1 MVDVVEIIN
10 VGLFAAALR
19 MATPIVLASLGGIFS
34 ERVGVVN
41 IALEGMMLSGAF
53 SGVLATYGTSNPW
66 IGVVVSILVGGLLG
80 LLHALLTVKF
90 AGNQIVSGTGINI
103 FALGFTAYMSQV
115 VWGSR
120 GASPNVQGLE
130 AVSIP
135 LLKDLPIAGEI
146 IGNQTPLVYVALIV
160 VVISYIILSK
170 TLLGLRIKAVGE
182 HPAAADTAGINVYRT
197 KYLCVIL
204 SGMLAGLGGAFLSL
218 GHLSLF
224 ALGMSG
230 GRGFIALA
238 AMILGGWT
246 PFGALGAS
254 LFFGFADALQMRLQS
269 IGVLPSQIILT
280 VPYILTIVVLAG
292 FVRKRVPP
300 SDYKPYTKD

>member
-1 MVDVVEIIN
+1 MVEVVEIIN

-34 ERVGVVN
+34 ERVGIVN
-41 IALEGMMLSGAF
+41 IALEGMMLSGSF
-53 SGVLATYGTSNPW
+53 SGILATYGTGNPW
-66 IGVVVSILVGGLLG
+66 IGVLASILVGGLLG

-120 GASPNVQGLE
+120 GASPNVQGLG

-146 IGNQTPLVYVALIV
+146 IGNQTPLVYIALIV
-160 VVISYIILSK
+160 VVLSYIILSK
-170 TLLGLRIKAVGE
+170 TPAGLRIKAVGE

-254 LFFGFADALQMRLQS
+254 LLFGFADALQMRLQS

-280 VPYILTIVVLAG
+280 VPYILTIIVLAG

-300 SDYKPYTKD
+300 SDYRPYVKD